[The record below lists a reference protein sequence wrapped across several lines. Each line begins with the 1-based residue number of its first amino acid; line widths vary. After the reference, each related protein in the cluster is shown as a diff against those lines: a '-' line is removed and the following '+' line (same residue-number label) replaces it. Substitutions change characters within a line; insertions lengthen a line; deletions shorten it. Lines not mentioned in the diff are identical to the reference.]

1 MLNVTGVLS
10 LDTSNL
16 VASVRRDEKNSNHRV
31 GGTLNILNKSRNS
44 C

>member
-16 VASVRRDEKNSNHRV
+16 VASVRRDEKNSNPRLE
-31 GGTLNILNKSRNS
+31 GL
-44 C
+44 